1 MIKAIIFDLDGVL
14 LDSVGRDIAIT
25 VQVFNKFGYSI
36 TQSDEQYIIG
46 WHPADRIS
54 VFAEKFNMSP
64 EEQQLIVEAE
74 KRLYR
79 ELWDSTSK
87 LLPGVKECLDTM
99 KTKGLTLALAT
110 TSTGESVS
118 QFLEKFHLHGYF
130 SLILTREDVFTRK
143 PNPEVYTKAWNELGY
158 KSEEII
164 VVEDTEIGVRA
175 AKSAGLPC
183 VAVPNDYTKAQ
194 DFSGADYVIKSIGE
208 LTRIV

>member
-64 EEQQLIVEAE
+64 EEQQLIVAAE
-74 KRLYR
+74 KHLYR

-118 QFLEKFHLHGYF
+118 KFLQKFNLHGYF

-158 KSEEII
+158 KSEEMI

-208 LTRIV
+208 LTKIV

>member
-25 VQVFNKFGYSI
+25 VQVFNNFGYSI

-46 WHPADRIS
+46 WHPADRIT
-54 VFAEKFNMSP
+54 VFAEKFDISP
-64 EEQQLIVEAE
+64 EEQQLIVEDE

-87 LLPGVKECLDTM
+87 LLPGVKECLGTM

-118 QFLEKFHLHGYF
+118 KFLQKFNLHGYF
-130 SLILTREDVFTRK
+130 TLILTREDVFTRK

-158 KSEEII
+158 KSEEMI
-164 VVEDTEIGVRA
+164 VVEDTKIGVRA

-208 LTRIV
+208 LTKIV